1 MLASLA
7 EDGAR
12 QAQLAN
18 LVRVANQCG
27 CSVVATGVEAE
38 EQWHLLRKL
47 GVPLGQGY
55 LFGRPEPSGLPAEG
69 HAAPAAITVM
79 AHSRTPAAPALA
91 AGAETDGRR
100 RRLSLVRTTA
110 AAAVI
115 AAVVYGGAEEVPSA
129 VAAASASKPVS
140 WFAPYVDA
148 TLAPSYSFQ
157 DRSLDPARQVVL
169 GFVVSQPGAPC
180 TPSWGG
186 TYGLSQ
192 ADEALALGPRVAELG
207 QEGVGAVVA
216 FGGRDNTDLAVACTS
231 VPTLERAYQSVI
243 SYYNL
248 GTIDFDVEGAA
259 LSGPGAAE
267 RRAAAVAEVQASAER
282 HHRTLR
288 VWLTLS
294 ARPARRHPVDLVE
307 RAAGATH
314 KQLQVQLE
322 RYGVELSA
330 RQVWQRMGITVMIGQ
345 NDVPGEVFTVADAQ
359 GLVRFV
365 GDDGIARISMWSLN
379 RDSECGQAFGESGVL
394 SDTCSGTSE
403 QSLAFSDTFSR
414 LSGVATATVGPAG
427 IIVPAPDNN
436 PANALYPLWSPTAEY
451 QDGYK
456 VVRNGYIYEAK
467 WYNAGEDPAQT
478 WPSSSES
485 PWELL
490 GPVLPTDRAPKLPV
504 LPVGTYPAWSPL
516 TPYEA
521 GQRVLYQG
529 LPYEAKWYNEGSSP
543 GEEAADPFGSP
554 WQPLFTLPGEP
565 AND

>member
-1 MLASLA
+1 M
-7 EDGAR
+7 
-12 QAQLAN
+12 
-18 LVRVANQCG
+18 
-27 CSVVATGVEAE
+27 
-38 EQWHLLRKL
+38 
-47 GVPLGQGY
+47 
-55 LFGRPEPSGLPAEG
+55 
-69 HAAPAAITVM
+69 
-79 AHSRTPAAPALA
+79 
-91 AGAETDGRR
+91 
-100 RRLSLVRTTA
+100 
-110 AAAVI
+110 
-115 AAVVYGGAEEVPSA
+115 
-129 VAAASASKPVS
+129 
-140 WFAPYVDA
+140 
-148 TLAPSYSFQ
+148 
-157 DRSLDPARQVVL
+157 
-169 GFVVSQPGAPC
+169 
-180 TPSWGG
+180 
-186 TYGLSQ
+186 
-192 ADEALALGPRVAELG
+192 AELG

-267 RRAAAVAEVQASAER
+267 RRAAAVAAVQASAER

-288 VWLTLS
+288 VWLTLPVEPDGLQPYAISVIGDMLRERVDVAGINVMAMDFTS
-294 ARPARRHPVDLVE
+294 APRGGQTMLDLVE